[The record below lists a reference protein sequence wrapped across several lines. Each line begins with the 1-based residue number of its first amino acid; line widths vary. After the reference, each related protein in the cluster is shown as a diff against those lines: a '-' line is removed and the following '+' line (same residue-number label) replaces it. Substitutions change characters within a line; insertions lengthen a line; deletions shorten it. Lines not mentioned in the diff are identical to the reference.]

1 MLARRARPLRFA
13 DVAGQDHVVRILQN
27 AGRAGRLG
35 HAFLFHGVR
44 GVGKTTLARILARAV
59 NCTDPSAR
67 ETFEPCN
74 RCPTCEAILADRH
87 MDVIE
92 MDAASHTGV
101 DDIRPL
107 VESAVY
113 RPQSAL
119 CKVYIIDEVHMLSKS
134 AFNALLKTLEEPPPH
149 VRFIFATTE
158 IRRLPATVVSRCL
171 RFDLRPLPADV
182 LVSYFKTLLGR
193 EKTGVAVEDEALH
206 LVACASEGSVR
217 DGLSVLDQLVSAGDS
232 LVTARNVRHVLGL
245 SSTEDTFRLVAALT
259 GGPWPEVSAVLDDM
273 TASGADPV
281 PVMQDLLTTVYALTR
296 HRMLKDRS
304 AGSAGTPMPAMP
316 ALLVPAELLAQW
328 AGSVSLA
335 WLMRVWQILLKGLDD
350 MKTAP
355 RARDVL
361 EMTLALCVLVR
372 EGQGAASGA
381 VVASPA
387 PAAPPSVPPAE
398 AAVQTTGD
406 LPPSFAAMVRLFE
419 ENREM
424 VLAMHLRQSV
434 ELVAYEPGSV
444 TLFLKAEAP
453 QDLVVRAARLLQIWT
468 GYAWSLTPSR
478 TRGQSSLLE
487 QQQHTTA
494 HARQDALAQPLPQAI
509 ANAFPEA
516 QPLWEDM
523 R

>member
-1 MLARRARPLRFA
+1 
-13 DVAGQDHVVRILQN
+13 
-27 AGRAGRLG
+27 
-35 HAFLFHGVR
+35 
-44 GVGKTTLARILARAV
+44 
-59 NCTDPSAR
+59 
-67 ETFEPCN
+67 
-74 RCPTCEAILADRH
+74 
-87 MDVIE
+87 
-92 MDAASHTGV
+92 
-101 DDIRPL
+101 
-107 VESAVY
+107 
-113 RPQSAL
+113 
-119 CKVYIIDEVHMLSKS
+119 
-134 AFNALLKTLEEPPPH
+134 
-149 VRFIFATTE
+149 
-158 IRRLPATVVSRCL
+158 
-171 RFDLRPLPADV
+171 
-182 LVSYFKTLLGR
+182 
-193 EKTGVAVEDEALH
+193 
-206 LVACASEGSVR
+206 
-217 DGLSVLDQLVSAGDS
+217 
-232 LVTARNVRHVLGL
+232 
-245 SSTEDTFRLVAALT
+245 
-259 GGPWPEVSAVLDDM
+259 
-273 TASGADPV
+273 
-281 PVMQDLLTTVYALTR
+281 
-296 HRMLKDRS
+296 
-304 AGSAGTPMPAMP
+304 MPAMP